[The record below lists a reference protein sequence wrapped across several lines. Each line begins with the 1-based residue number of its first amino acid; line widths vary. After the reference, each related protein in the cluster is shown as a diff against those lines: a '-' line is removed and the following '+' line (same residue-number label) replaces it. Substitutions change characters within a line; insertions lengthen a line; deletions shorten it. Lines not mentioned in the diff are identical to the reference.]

1 MGQMGRMGQMD
12 RQGGDRDTQNVQRI
26 CLGNSG
32 NGMYPEPAATGAFR
46 AQGLEQQEQPGL
58 PSPGPGCGNSG
69 MKPRGLDA
77 IPLPLGSVLGCSQ
90 SVLDSGCSSLIPV
103 AVFFPSPSEITPVG
117 FPKIK
122 SSALV
127 LTLGLNHLSNG
138 SLGIPSFPKI

>member
-1 MGQMGRMGQMD
+1 MGQMGRTGQMD

-58 PSPGPGCGNSG
+58 PCPGPGCGNSG
-69 MKPRGLDA
+69 MKPQGLDA
-77 IPLPLGSVLGCSQ
+77 IPLSLRSVLGCSQ

-103 AVFFPSPSEITPVG
+103 AVFSQAHL
-117 FPKIK
+117 KLLQ
-122 SSALV
+122 SA
-127 LTLGLNHLSNG
+127 
-138 SLGIPSFPKI
+138 FRK